1 MLGDPTD
8 PQDPSGLASFEP
20 HALPPSLT
28 IPAVPHPNA
37 LKEISIA
44 VSPSGVW
51 LKSAAQSASLS
62 YVYIP
67 FGLSPTVTEVR
78 AVSVQPQ
85 PSWSPSNTLYGVV
98 GILNLFRCKSFFRSD
113 GIPFERQVLVCTAS
127 YLLVISSRNEVGD
140 RKLLL
145 ALNPTRHFN
154 TLKSLAGPFSRLR
167 ASKRYHWSTTE
178 RSPRWGL

>member
-1 MLGDPTD
+1 MLGDPKD
-8 PQDPSGLASFEP
+8 SQDPSGLASFGP

-28 IPAVPHPNA
+28 IPATPHPNA

-51 LKSAAQSASLS
+51 LKPATQSASLS

-78 AVSVQPQ
+78 AASVQPQ
-85 PSWSPSNTLYGVV
+85 PNWSPSNSLYGVV
-98 GILNLFRCKSFFRSD
+98 GIINLFRCKSFFRSD
-113 GIPFERQVLVCTAS
+113 SIPFERQNLACTAS

-140 RKLLL
+140 RKLLYL
-145 ALNPTRHFN
+145 ALNPHDILIF
-154 TLKSLAGPFSRLR
+154 
-167 ASKRYHWSTTE
+167 
-178 RSPRWGL
+178 